1 MFSFLFV
8 RTYTFC
14 HIFALFC
21 LGFDRGVFG
30 GNFHTHNSLS
40 HIPPGVDVVCYSNGP
55 DYVRGMR
62 YAHYQAKYSGR
73 IIVFV
78 DCTYILNLRHV
89 HNNKNGGGGDRAW
102 EFPYPS
108 LYDDGHDDHDLVGN
122 DDYNGHDDYDPMT
135 RNNGKQS
142 NNNSMIDF
150 DQVIRYRVGHEDH
163 PFIRDEIGS
172 IYSSNDDND
181 NDDDDDAP
189 STSTSASAS
198 INDNAKQTRTR
209 TRKVAIVTYGNGVV
223 TSLQARKSL
232 LERNSQDNVLSI
244 SNDEK
249 LDIGIDIDIIDCPY
263 LSDVPKGLENIICD
277 YDYILF
283 ADICKEGPGSN
294 IFSSMITTLQQKRR
308 LLSTSRWQFIGA
320 PRTYVSIIQYST
332 VVAIVSFYT
341 ESNHFYCCV
350 L

>member
-1 MFSFLFV
+1 LFCFAFV
-8 RTYTFC
+8 CTYTFC
-14 HIFALFC
+14 HIFSLFY

-30 GNFHTHNSLS
+30 GNFHTHNSLP

-89 HNNKNGGGGDRAW
+89 HNNKNGSGGGDREW

-108 LYDDGHDDHDLVGN
+108 LYD
-122 DDYNGHDDYDPMT
+122 
-135 RNNGKQS
+135 
-142 NNNSMIDF
+142 SMIDF
-150 DQVIRYRVGHEDH
+150 DQVIRYRVGHENR

-172 IYSSNDDND
+172 TYSSNDDND
-181 NDDDDDAP
+181 DDDDDEDAP
-189 STSTSASAS
+189 STSTSATAS
-198 INDNAKQTRTR
+198 INDNAKQTRTG
-209 TRKVAIVTYGNGVV
+209 KVAIVTYGNGVV

-232 LERNSQDNVLSI
+232 LERNSQDNVISI
-244 SNDEK
+244 SKNEK
-249 LDIGIDIDIIDCPY
+249 LDIDIDIDIDIIDCPY

-308 LLSTSRWQFIGA
+308 LLPTSRWQFIGA

-332 VVAIVSFYT
+332 VQ
-341 ESNHFYCCV
+341 
-350 L
+350 

>member
-1 MFSFLFV
+1 MFCFV
-8 RTYTFC
+8 LVLVFTYTFC

-89 HNNKNGGGGDRAW
+89 HNNKNGGGGDREW

-108 LYDDGHDDHDLVGN
+108 LYD
-122 DDYNGHDDYDPMT
+122 
-135 RNNGKQS
+135 
-142 NNNSMIDF
+142 SMIDF

-172 IYSSNDDND
+172 TYSSNDDND
-181 NDDDDDAP
+181 DDDAEDNAP
-189 STSTSASAS
+189 SKSTSTSASAS

-232 LERNSQDNVLSI
+232 LERNSQDNVISI
-244 SNDEK
+244 SKNEK
-249 LDIGIDIDIIDCPY
+249 LDIDIDIDIIDCPY

-320 PRTYVSIIQYST
+320 PRTYVSIIQ
-332 VVAIVSFYT
+332 
-341 ESNHFYCCV
+341 
-350 L
+350 